1 MDQAAHA
8 AHTPG
13 APGDARAPA
22 RVRRHS
28 VRDQVLDALRTA
40 IRGGE
45 LRPGEVYSAP
55 ALGERFGVS
64 ATPVREAMQ
73 QLAAEGAVEILPNRG
88 FRVLAPSARDL
99 AELAEVRALL
109 LVPLLHRLAAGLP
122 PERWLT
128 LSRLAGD
135 DAEFHEALVAL
146 SGNRQL
152 VRVAGELRA
161 RARPPAASQA
171 RRQALVDAL
180 TAGDGAAA
188 EAVLRELLG
197 APERP

>member
-1 MDQAAHA
+1 MEDVPHPPAG
-8 AHTPG
+8 PG
-13 APGDARAPA
+13 RRRAPA

-28 VRDQVLDALRTA
+28 VRGQVLDALRA
-40 IRGGE
+40 AVAGGE
-45 LRPGEVYSAP
+45 LRAGEVYSAP

-73 QLAAEGAVEILPNRG
+73 RLAAEGAVEILPNRG
-88 FRVLAPSARDL
+88 FRILAPSARDL

-109 LVPLLHRLAAGLP
+109 LVPLLHRLAAGP
-122 PERWLT
+122 PAGRLLT
-128 LSRLAGD
+128 LSRLTGD
-135 DAEFHEALVAL
+135 DAEFHEALAAL

-152 VRVAGELRA
+152 ARVAGELRA
-161 RARPPAASQA
+161 RARPPAATRD

-180 TAGDGAAA
+180 AAGDAAAA

>member
-1 MDQAAHA
+1 MEHPPQQPAG
-8 AHTPG
+8 PG
-13 APGDARAPA
+13 RLRAPA
-22 RVRRHS
+22 RVQRHS
-28 VRDQVLDALRTA
+28 VRAQVLDALRNA
-40 IRGGE
+40 VLGGE

-73 QLAAEGAVEILPNRG
+73 QLAAESAVEILPNRG

-122 PERWLT
+122 PERWVV
-128 LSRLAGD
+128 LSRLAAD

-161 RARPPAASQA
+161 RARPPAAPQA

-180 TAGDGAAA
+180 AAGDTAAA

-197 APERP
+197 APQEQS

>member
-1 MDQAAHA
+1 MEDVPHPPAV
-8 AHTPG
+8 PG
-13 APGDARAPA
+13 RRRAPA
-22 RVRRHS
+22 GVRRHS
-28 VRDQVLDALRTA
+28 VRGQVLDALRA
-40 IRGGE
+40 AVAGGE

-88 FRVLAPSARDL
+88 FRILAPSARDL

-122 PERWLT
+122 PECRQT
-128 LSRLAGD
+128 LSRLTGD

-152 VRVAGELRA
+152 ARVAGELRT
-161 RARPPAASQA
+161 RARPPAAAQD

-180 TAGDGAAA
+180 AAGDAAAA

>member
-1 MDQAAHA
+1 MEQAAHA
-8 AHTPG
+8 AHTP
-13 APGDARAPA
+13 AVPGDPRTPA

-40 IRGGE
+40 VLDGQ
-45 LRPGEVYSAP
+45 LRPGEVHSAP

-88 FRVLAPSARDL
+88 FRVLAPSERDL
-99 AELAEVRALL
+99 AELGEVRALL
-109 LVPLLHRLAAGLP
+109 LVPLLHRLAAELP
-122 PERWLT
+122 PERWVA

-161 RARPPAASQA
+161 RARPPAVPQT
-171 RRQALVDAL
+171 RRQALLDAL
-180 TAGDGAAA
+180 TAGDTAAA

>member
-1 MDQAAHA
+1 MDQAAHT

-40 IRGGE
+40 IRDGE

-73 QLAAEGAVEILPNRG
+73 QLAAEGAVAILPNRG

-180 TAGDGAAA
+180 TAGDAAAA

>member
-1 MDQAAHA
+1 MEQAP
-8 AHTPG
+8 HTPA
-13 APGDARAPA
+13 APGRARDPA
-22 RVRRHS
+22 RVRRQS
-28 VRDQVLDALRTA
+28 VRGQVLDALRA
-40 IRGGE
+40 AVHDGE

-122 PERWLT
+122 PERWVA
-128 LSRLAGD
+128 LSRLVTD

-152 VRVAGELRA
+152 VRVAGELRD
-161 RARPPAASQA
+161 RARPPVPPQA

-180 TAGDGAAA
+180 ASGDTAAA
-188 EAVLRELLG
+188 ETVLHELLD